1 MTSQKNADHQIK
13 LEKSPVKIQPL
24 HSIMHCMLIKNPEMI
39 PGMPHAKIHIMH
51 TNMHILLI
59 KNHEM
64 ILEVAYAKVQNG
76 RINMRYV

>member
-39 PGMPHAKIHIMH
+39 PGMLHAKIHIMH
-51 TNMHILLI
+51 TDMHILLI
-59 KNHEM
+59 KNHEKIREM
-64 ILEVAYAKVQNG
+64 PHAKILDMH
-76 RINMRYV
+76 IFMREI